1 MCRYV
6 VYMIC
11 VLHPTGPNLY
21 RMGDNGWM
29 HMGDKYQEV
38 SWYLQYLKDHG
49 RRPLTIETTG
59 ICLRHMIDILE
70 MGGKPIRMK
79 QIKLEDV
86 RWLSEQLHVKES
98 TQAEYIRAFSR
109 MSIQL
114 GCQDWGKRLDILYN
128 RPEPIRVWI
137 TLEQFAALYRAAEP
151 WDRMILVL
159 GGFMGLRRAEISG
172 LRDDDINL
180 RTLKMTV
187 RGKGHGPEGL
197 VSEMDIPE
205 DVVREIEIFR
215 AYKATHLNPA
225 QGADAG
231 RFVQVPRWGR
241 WVSIE
246 PVTVSQRVKNL
257 GDSIGIKVT
266 THALRRLYATTL
278 VNIVEADLDTVR
290 RLMRHADIS
299 TTVKCYVAADPT
311 KQREA
316 QHELMG
322 VFARALGKT

>member
-1 MCRYV
+1 
-6 VYMIC
+6 
-11 VLHPTGPNLY
+11 
-21 RMGDNGWM
+21 MGESS
-29 HMGDKYQEV
+29 YSEV
-38 SWYLQYLKDHG
+38 EWYLHYLNDHG
-49 RRPLTIETTG
+49 RRPLTIETEG
-59 ICLRHMIDILE
+59 ILLRHMMDIME
-70 MGGKPIRMK
+70 DGGKPTKMADIS
-79 QIKLEDV
+79 LEDV
-86 RWLSEQLHVKES
+86 AWLATQLHVKES
-98 TQAEYIRAFSR
+98 TQAEYIRCFSR
-109 MSIQL
+109 MSVRL
-114 GCQDWGKRLDILYN
+114 GFSDWGKRLDILYN

-137 TLEQFAALYRAAEP
+137 TLEDFAALYRAAEP

-159 GGFMGLRRAEISG
+159 GGFMGLRRSEISG

-215 AYKATHLNPA
+215 AYKDSHLNPA
-225 QGADAG
+225 LGADAG

-241 WVSIE
+241 WVSVE

-278 VNIVEADLDTVR
+278 VNIVGADLDTVR

-299 TTVKCYVAADPT
+299 TTVRCYVAADPT
-311 KQREA
+311 KKRQA
-316 QHELMG
+316 QAGLMR
-322 VFARALGKT
+322 VLEEALGNA